1 MRHLPPHHISCL
13 PRPGLPFHDD
23 RPEELRG
30 KILESNPNGIQVECY
45 TRHSPLHEDLNT
57 VFVHNSEAY
66 HRFLAE
72 DTTSITLNSSHKLQ
86 LVMKNDRARH
96 WMSDLWERP
105 WHYPEEELEVGIPVH
120 KVWHFKFRFEL
131 VEDRLSAMGQ
141 VMQLFH
147 DQFDRFGI
155 RLQPHTRFSSKNA
168 SLGRFNLDSL
178 MVHVRQ
184 CANSTVWQVGYK
196 QGILCMSMRG

>member
-1 MRHLPPHHISCL
+1 
-13 PRPGLPFHDD
+13 
-23 RPEELRG
+23 
-30 KILESNPNGIQVECY
+30 
-45 TRHSPLHEDLNT
+45 
-57 VFVHNSEAY
+57 
-66 HRFLAE
+66 
-72 DTTSITLNSSHKLQ
+72 
-86 LVMKNDRARH
+86 
-96 WMSDLWERP
+96 MSDLWERP

-168 SLGRFNLDSL
+168 SLGRFNLDSP

-196 QGILCMSMRG
+196 RGTLCMSMRG